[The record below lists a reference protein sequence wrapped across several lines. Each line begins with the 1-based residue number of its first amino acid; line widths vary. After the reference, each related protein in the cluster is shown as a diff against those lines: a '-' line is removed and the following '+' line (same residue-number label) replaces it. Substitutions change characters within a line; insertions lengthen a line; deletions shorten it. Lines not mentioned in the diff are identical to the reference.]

1 MYPQCRNKNELWH
14 NKLVAVY
21 PFTNC
26 MTIPVDTFMYQFFY
40 TLFNHHPIGSGNIA

>member
-26 MTIPVDTFMYQFFY
+26 MTIDTFMYQFFFY